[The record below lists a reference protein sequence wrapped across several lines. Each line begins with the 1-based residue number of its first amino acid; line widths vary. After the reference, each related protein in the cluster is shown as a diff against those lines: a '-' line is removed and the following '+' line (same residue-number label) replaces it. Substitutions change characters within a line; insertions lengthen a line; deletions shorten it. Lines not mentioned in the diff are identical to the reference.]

1 MIKMKNN
8 MKKRLRVMN
17 KKKVAIGQMNEA
29 EWAAMN
35 NTMVT
40 PPVPITGP
48 NHSGPKGRT
57 EDLFVLK
64 TSSFFPF
71 LDLDLNPVF
80 VLNRV
85 LAVGICRAT
94 LLFPGLV

>member
-1 MIKMKNN
+1 MKNN
-8 MKKRLRVMN
+8 MRKRLRVIT
-17 KKKVAIGQMNEA
+17 KKIVAIGQMNDIDD
-29 EWAAMN
+29 AAIS

-64 TSSFFPF
+64 TSSLFPF
-71 LDLDLNPVF
+71 FDLDQILFF